1 MNSKPHLKP
10 LIILI
15 ITLSP
20 VNPATASE
28 LYDDL
33 YDYYI
38 DGASLRLGIGTRQ
51 AGLKVIRKSDDA

>member
-15 ITLSP
+15 ITLSL

-33 YDYYI
+33 YDVFI
-38 DGASLRLGIGTRQ
+38 DGASLRLGIGTRP